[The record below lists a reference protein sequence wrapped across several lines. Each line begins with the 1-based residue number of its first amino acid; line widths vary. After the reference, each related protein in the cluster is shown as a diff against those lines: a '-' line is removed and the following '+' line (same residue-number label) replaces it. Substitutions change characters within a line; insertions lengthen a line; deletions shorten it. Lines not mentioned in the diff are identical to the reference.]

1 MHPYHEL
8 LITEALFFHMSH
20 PKTYG
25 IAACSLSKS
34 FANKVRLGFDSQIR
48 LIPPFVVMCFIFTLT
63 PGLYH
68 SMCIKHEASPPQLP
82 LLTFSGCLLPICP
95 AFGLWTLACVTQRE
109 IQVLQ
114 QRQLLKLTTWDLEPA
129 IKWGTWEEG
138 WFSDKGQAQARSC
151 SWVQEVNWIQHNFA
165 SSHLVWV

>member
-95 AFGLWTLACVTQRE
+95 AFGL
-109 IQVLQ
+109 
-114 QRQLLKLTTWDLEPA
+114 
-129 IKWGTWEEG
+129 
-138 WFSDKGQAQARSC
+138 
-151 SWVQEVNWIQHNFA
+151 
-165 SSHLVWV
+165 